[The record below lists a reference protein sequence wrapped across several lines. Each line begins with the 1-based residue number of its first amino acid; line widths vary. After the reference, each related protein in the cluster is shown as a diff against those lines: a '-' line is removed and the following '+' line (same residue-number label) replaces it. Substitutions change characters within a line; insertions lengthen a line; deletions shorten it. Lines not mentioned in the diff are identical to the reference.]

1 MLITFRM
8 CTTNYITNT
17 LSVERREAGLEGI
30 VRQEVGIRNHLETM
44 RDYHV
49 FCLSIFSLSVQ
60 RKIVFSTAY
69 LLHQSNKLL
78 LF

>member
-17 LSVERREAGLEGI
+17 LSVERRDAGLEGI
-30 VRQEVGIRNHLETM
+30 VRQDVGIRNHLETM
-44 RDYHV
+44 RDHHV
-49 FCLSIFSLSVQ
+49 FCL
-60 RKIVFSTAY
+60 FSTAY
-69 LLHQSNKLL
+69 LLRQSNKLL